1 MSTTFTQRLGSFISN
16 LGFDEL
22 PDTAIA
28 TAKRGMI
35 DCIGVMV
42 AGSGEPNVVI
52 IDQCFRQVQERQEA
66 RLFFTDERVSAAL
79 AAMLNGVASHV
90 LDYDDVAEPLGGHP
104 STVLVPAI
112 LAEADAL
119 PGITGRDM
127 LRAYVAGYE
136 VWAEVIGRDR
146 DSHHMKGWHPTS
158 VFGVLGAAASCAA
171 LRRLSAGHATHAL
184 GIAAS
189 LASGLVSNFGS
200 MTKSLHAGHAAQAG
214 VLASRLA
221 SAGLTSA
228 PDAIEHPRGLLV
240 AASLNGKIDLST
252 PVESP
257 RRNWRIV
264 NHGLGIKKY
273 PMCYA
278 THRTIDGLADL
289 VREHS
294 VAPEDIEQIIVLI
307 GEKQAAILRNHCPQT
322 ALEAKFSIEFAVAA
336 TLVAG
341 RIGFAELSDPFV
353 RRQDVQGLMTKVEVA
368 TLAQEVANHEAIF
381 SPYDQVTLKLKN
393 GQVLHGRQV
402 NVARGDPLDPLSLD
416 DLWLKFRDCLRHRGY
431 SNDMA
436 LQLFSTLERLETVT
450 AAQALPTLAKR

>member
-1 MSTTFTQRLGSFISN
+1 MTMMFTHQLGSFISN
-16 LGFDEL
+16 LNFNGL
-22 PDTAIA
+22 PDDAIV

-42 AGSGEPNVVI
+42 AGSGEPNVAIV
-52 IDQCFRQVQERQEA
+52 DQCFRQAQERREA
-66 RLFFTDERVSAAL
+66 RLFFTNERVSAAL
-79 AAMLNGVASHV
+79 AALLNGVASHV

-119 PGITGRDM
+119 PGISGRDM
-127 LRAYVAGYE
+127 VRAYVAGYE

-146 DSHHMKGWHPTS
+146 DPHHMKGWHPTS

-171 LRRLSAGHATHAL
+171 LRRLSVDHATHAL

-200 MTKSLHAGHAAQAG
+200 MTKSLHAGHAAQTG
-214 VLASRLA
+214 VLACRLA
-221 SAGLTSA
+221 SAGFTSA

-240 AASLNGKIDLST
+240 AASPNGEIDLTT

-257 RRNWRIV
+257 RRDWRIV

-278 THRTIDGLADL
+278 THRTIDGLTDL
-289 VREHS
+289 VGEHS
-294 VAPEDIEQIIVLI
+294 VAHEDIDQIIALI

-341 RIGFAELSDPFV
+341 RVGFAELSDPFV
-353 RRQDVQGLMTKVEVA
+353 LRQDVQRLIAKVKVERVS
-368 TLAQEVANHEAIF
+368 EVTNHEDIF
-381 SPYDQVTLKLKN
+381 SPYDQVTLNLKN

-402 NVARGDPLDPLSLD
+402 KVARGDHLDPLSLD
-416 DLWLKFRDCLRHRGY
+416 DLWLKFRDCLSYRGY

-436 LQLFSTLERLETVT
+436 LELFSVLERMETVAT
-450 AAQALPTLAKR
+450 AEAIPSLTKP

>member
-1 MSTTFTQRLGSFISN
+1 MKTTFTRQLGSFISS

-22 PDTAIA
+22 PDAAIT

-42 AGSGEPNVVI
+42 AGSGEPNVAI
-52 IDQCFRQVQERQEA
+52 IDRCFRQIQERQEA
-66 RLFFTDERVSAAL
+66 RLFFTDERVSSAL
-79 AAMLNGVASHV
+79 AALLNGVASHV

-127 LRAYVAGYE
+127 VRAYVAGYE
-136 VWAEVIGRDR
+136 VWAEVVGRDR

-171 LRRLSAGHATHAL
+171 LRRLSTDHAMQAL

-214 VLASRLA
+214 VLACRLA
-221 SAGLTSA
+221 SAGFTSA

-240 AASLNGKIDLST
+240 AASLKGEIDLT
-252 PVESP
+252 TTVESP

-264 NHGLGIKKY
+264 AHGLGIKKY

-278 THRTIDGLADL
+278 THRAIDGLIDL
-289 VREHS
+289 AKEHS
-294 VAPEDIEQIIVLI
+294 VAHEEIEQVIVLM

-341 RIGFAELSDPFV
+341 RVGFAELSDPFV
-353 RRQDVQGLMTKVEVA
+353 VRQDVRRLMSKVKVEK
-368 TLAQEVANHEAIF
+368 LSQEVADPEAIF
-381 SPYDQVTLKLKN
+381 SPYDQVTLKLRN
-393 GQVLHGRQV
+393 GRVVQGQQVEA
-402 NVARGDPLDPLSLD
+402 ARGDPLKPLSLD
-416 DLWLKFRDCLRHRGY
+416 ELWLKFRDCLLHSGY
-431 SNDMA
+431 SNAMA
-436 LQLFSTLERLETVT
+436 IDLFSALERLETISAV
-450 AAQALPTLAKR
+450 QALPSLVKR